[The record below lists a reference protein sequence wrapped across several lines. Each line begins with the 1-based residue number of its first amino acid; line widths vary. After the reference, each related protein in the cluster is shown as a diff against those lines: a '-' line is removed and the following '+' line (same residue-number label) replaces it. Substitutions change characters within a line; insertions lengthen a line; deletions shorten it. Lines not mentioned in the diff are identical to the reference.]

1 MYYKIKEFRE
11 KQNLTQIEL
20 CKKADIS
27 RQRLIELEN
36 GKESN
41 TTILTLKKIAV
52 ALKCNVTDLFCS

>member
-1 MYYKIKEFRE
+1 MHYKIKEFHE

-20 CKKADIS
+20 CKKSNIS

>member
-1 MYYKIKEFRE
+1 MHYKIKEFRE